1 MGWLGKTAGVG
12 GFFTLLF
19 ALTLP
24 TQAFALAA
32 LYGDHASWSAAA
44 PTPQAPVDLSG
55 IADGALLT
63 SISLPF
69 AETLTFDQTVTKLSV
84 DPTRVNRKTWSGCPP
99 TCPDVLMTS
108 GETLTATFSP
118 TGLVGAFGF
127 EMEPYF
133 PTDFSM
139 TLHLT
144 DGTSLTQTVP
154 GLAGAEFFGWV
165 GGSVVDFT
173 ATCTGCSS
181 FALGKLV
188 KAEAVP
194 EPGTLGLLGTGLT
207 GLSLTWLRRRKVLN
221 AAHVLTNYVGG
232 KEMKKFLLA
241 MIAVGMLLGVATAN
255 AAPVLGGGWAG
266 DNVYASLTD
275 SFGSPYAITLVDP
288 ALFSITDAFF
298 PGDIF
303 QVYDGDTPILLT
315 AIDPAPNDPFP
326 PSDSIADAAW
336 ADPTYSHGQIMLAA
350 GTHSLRVQDLDCVSF
365 GCPAG
370 FYTRLDVLAVPEPGT
385 LLLLASG
392 LLVGGGFARR
402 FRREV

>member
-55 IADGALLT
+55 IADGALLP
-63 SISLPF
+63 SISL
-69 AETLTFDQTVTKLSV
+69 
-84 DPTRVNRKTWSGCPP
+84 
-99 TCPDVLMTS
+99 
-108 GETLTATFSP
+108 
-118 TGLVGAFGF
+118 
-127 EMEPYF
+127 
-133 PTDFSM
+133 
-139 TLHLT
+139 HLP
-144 DGTSLTQTVP
+144 DGTSLTRTVP

-232 KEMKKFLLA
+232 KEMKKFLMA
-241 MIAVGMLLGVATAN
+241 MIAVGMVLGVATAN

-266 DNVYASLTD
+266 DNVYASL
-275 SFGSPYAITLVDP
+275 
-288 ALFSITDAFF
+288 
-298 PGDIF
+298 
-303 QVYDGDTPILLT
+303 
-315 AIDPAPNDPFP
+315 
-326 PSDSIADAAW
+326 
-336 ADPTYSHGQIMLAA
+336 
-350 GTHSLRVQDLDCVSF
+350 
-365 GCPAG
+365 
-370 FYTRLDVLAVPEPGT
+370 
-385 LLLLASG
+385 
-392 LLVGGGFARR
+392 
-402 FRREV
+402 